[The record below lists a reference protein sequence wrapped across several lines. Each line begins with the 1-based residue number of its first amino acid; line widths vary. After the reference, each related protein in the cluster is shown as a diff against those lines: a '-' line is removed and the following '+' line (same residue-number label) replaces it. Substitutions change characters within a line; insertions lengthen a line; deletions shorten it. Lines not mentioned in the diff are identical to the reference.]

1 MKIGQRIRKIREIK
15 GFSQENLAFELG
27 MSLTGY
33 GKIERDEVSLNF
45 NKLEKIAS
53 VLGVNPETII
63 GFDENVAF
71 NNFNSKIE
79 NQIGHNEMPK
89 EMKELFQENINLL
102 KDKIS
107 LLEDEIKRL
116 KFTLSQS

>member
-27 MSLTGY
+27 MSVTGY
-33 GKIERDEVSLNF
+33 GKIERDEVSVNF

-53 VLGVNPETII
+53 VLGVNAETII

-79 NQIGHNEMPK
+79 NQIGHYEMPK
-89 EMKELFQENINLL
+89 EMKELFEENIKLL
-102 KDKIS
+102 KEKIV
-107 LLEDEIKRL
+107 LLENEIERL
-116 KFTLSQS
+116 KK